1 MLICHG
7 LAMAHYTPGRFVNQT
22 QDPLLGLCAEVDVL
36 LENLEEGVPVF
47 PPDRLLTKGLK
58 PGRS

>member
-1 MLICHG
+1 
-7 LAMAHYTPGRFVNQT
+7 MAHYTPGRFVNQT
-22 QDPLLGLCAEVDVL
+22 QDPLLGLCVEVDVL
-36 LENLEEGVPVF
+36 LENLEEEGVPVF

>member
-1 MLICHG
+1 
-7 LAMAHYTPGRFVNQT
+7 MAHYTPSRFVNQT
-22 QDPLLGLCAEVDVL
+22 QAPLLGLCVEVDVL

-47 PPDRLLTKGLK
+47 PPDRPLTKGLK